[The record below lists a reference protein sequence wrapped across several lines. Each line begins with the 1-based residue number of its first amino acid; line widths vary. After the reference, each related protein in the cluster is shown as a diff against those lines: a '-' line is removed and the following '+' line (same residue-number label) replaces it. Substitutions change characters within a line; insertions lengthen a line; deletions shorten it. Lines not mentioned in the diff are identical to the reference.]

1 MRRWNE
7 LLATEGVSSLVAN
20 LSTRTGLVERVLR
33 RGDGERLMTDLTHI
47 AEAMNGAWRERRL
60 GSMRGWLGGLDEG
73 IRDAGKERSTEAA
86 GARERRL
93 ETDAAAV
100 QVRTIHS
107 TKGLEYPIVLCPF
120 LWDCLL
126 YTSPSPRDGLL

>member
-60 GSMRGWLGGLDEG
+60 GSMLGWLEDA
-73 IRDAGKERSTEAA
+73 IRDAGKERSTEEAE
-86 GARERRL
+86 ARERRL